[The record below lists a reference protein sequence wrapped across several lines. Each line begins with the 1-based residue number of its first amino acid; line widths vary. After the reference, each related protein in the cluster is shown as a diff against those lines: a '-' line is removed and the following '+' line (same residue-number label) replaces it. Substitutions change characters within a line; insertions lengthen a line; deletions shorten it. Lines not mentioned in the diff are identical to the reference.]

1 MMARH
6 GARMPPRAKSAR
18 FRLPA
23 NRHSTFIPLSGS
35 PAAAATVQFCEMKRY
50 LIALVLSGIVD
61 AISYMVVTPSLV
73 FYVTSCGGTKE
84 QYGLIMSSFSFSS
97 FCFKPVLGAWSD
109 ASGFRVPFLTS
120 LGISTL
126 GGLVYLAAS
135 ALPYGRPAIMGILAA
150 RLLGGCG
157 AANSALGFAYVARG
171 TPREEQTSVNSMLS
185 MMRILGM
192 AIGPGVNILV
202 SWINVD
208 FGSWSLTPLN
218 SVGLILIVCNLA
230 AIVAILV
237 FLEEPEFSDEDEG
250 EGGENDVESVNK
262 PMLSKQSSSFAAS
275 TLQVTRAFMSIDIL
289 VPLLSL
295 FMFNANFQLIETG
308 FAPAAYDALG
318 WEPVQTSLALGS
330 VSFII
335 ALCMYVVMN
344 LSKRGASDTI
354 LLTGGLI
361 VSTLAYTA
369 LYFAW
374 TQTASGLRFYLPIAA
389 AASSFPFLGAPT
401 RSLFTV
407 AIDSKPVLKK
417 SQGSMQAVLSMGASV
432 AGFVAPGL
440 IAAYC
445 LRHPDE
451 VEASKD
457 KRELSPWSL
466 IAPLLSLLTL
476 LGVAFVVISNQ
487 RKAAIPKRVQESEMS
502 REDEK
507 ALGETAML
515 LTGGKPEVRRN
526 ESVRGREQRSSMLAT
541 LRSSS
546 CQCGMG
552 LTQARDG
559 AV

>member
-1 MMARH
+1 
-6 GARMPPRAKSAR
+6 
-18 FRLPA
+18 
-23 NRHSTFIPLSGS
+23 
-35 PAAAATVQFCEMKRY
+35 MKRY

-109 ASGFRVPFLTS
+109 ARGFRVPFLTS

-126 GGLVYLAAS
+126 GGLVYLLAS
-135 ALPYGRPAIMGILAA
+135 ALPNGRPAIGAILAA

-192 AIGPGVNILV
+192 AIGPGVNVLV

-208 FGSWSLTPLN
+208 FGTWSLTPLN
-218 SVGLILIVCNLA
+218 SVGLILILCNLA
-230 AIVAILV
+230 AIVAIVV
-237 FLEEPEFSDEDEG
+237 FLEEPKFADEDGDEG
-250 EGGENDVESVNK
+250 EGGENDVESATK

-275 TLQVTRAFMSIDIL
+275 TLEVTRAFMSMDIL
-289 VPLLSL
+289 VPLLSI

-318 WEPVQTSLALGS
+318 WMPVQTSLALGS

-335 ALCMYVVMN
+335 ALFMYVVMT
-344 LSKRGASDTI
+344 LSKRGVADTR

-361 VSTLAYTA
+361 VSTLAYTS
-369 LYFAW
+369 LYFCW
-374 TQTASGLRFYLPIAA
+374 TQTASGWGFYLPIAV

-407 AIDSKPVLKK
+407 AVDSKPVLKK

-445 LRHPDE
+445 LRQPDE
-451 VEASKD
+451 VDASKD

-476 LGVAFVVISNQ
+476 VGVAFIVISNK
-487 RKAAIPKRVQESEMS
+487 RKAVIPKSEQETETSK
-502 REDEK
+502 EDKK
-507 ALGETAML
+507 ALGETSAL
-515 LTGGKPEVRRN
+515 LSDCKPEVRRV
-526 ESVRGREQRSSMLAT
+526 SSASGREQRSSIVAA
-541 LRSSS
+541 LRSSA

-552 LTQARDG
+552 LTQARDD
-559 AV
+559 AAI

>member
-1 MMARH
+1 
-6 GARMPPRAKSAR
+6 
-18 FRLPA
+18 
-23 NRHSTFIPLSGS
+23 
-35 PAAAATVQFCEMKRY
+35 MKRY

-135 ALPYGRPAIMGILAA
+135 ALPYGRPAIGAILAA

-192 AIGPGVNILV
+192 AIGPGVNVLV

-208 FGSWSLTPLN
+208 FGRWSLTPLN

-230 AIVAILV
+230 AVVAILV
-237 FLEEPEFSDEDEG
+237 FLEEPEFSDEDKDE
-250 EGGENDVESVNK
+250 GENDVESASK

-275 TLQVTRAFMSIDIL
+275 TLQLTRAFMSIDIL
-289 VPLLSL
+289 VPLLSI

-335 ALCMYVVMN
+335 ALFMYVVMN
-344 LSKRGASDTI
+344 LSKRGASDTA

-374 TQTASGLRFYLPIAA
+374 TQTASGLRFYIPIAA

-407 AIDSKPVLKK
+407 AVDSKPVLKK

-451 VEASKD
+451 VDASKD

-466 IAPLLSLLTL
+466 VAPLLSLLTL
-476 LGVAFVVISNQ
+476 LGVAFVVISNK
-487 RKAAIPKRVQESEMS
+487 RKAAIPQRVQESEMS
-502 REDEK
+502 GEDEK
-507 ALGETAML
+507 AIGETAML
-515 LTGGKPEVRRN
+515 LTGGKPEVHRHK
-526 ESVRGREQRSSMLAT
+526 SARGREQRSSILAT

-552 LTQARDG
+552 LTQTGDG

>member
-1 MMARH
+1 
-6 GARMPPRAKSAR
+6 
-18 FRLPA
+18 
-23 NRHSTFIPLSGS
+23 
-35 PAAAATVQFCEMKRY
+35 MKRY

-61 AISYMVVTPSLV
+61 AISYMVVTPSLI

-84 QYGLIMSSFSFSS
+84 NYGLIMSSFSFSS

-109 ASGFRVPFLTS
+109 VSGFRTPFLTS
-120 LGISTL
+120 LSISTM
-126 GGLVYLAAS
+126 GGLVYLLAS
-135 ALPYGRPAIMGILAA
+135 ALPYGRPAIGAILAA

-157 AANSALGFAYVARG
+157 AANSALGFAYVARA
-171 TPREEQTSVNSMLS
+171 TPQEEQTSVNSMLS

-192 AIGPGVNILV
+192 AIGPGVNVLV
-202 SWINVD
+202 SWINID
-208 FGSWSLTPLN
+208 FGKWSLTPLN
-218 SVGLILIVCNLA
+218 AVGLILIMCNLA
-230 AIVAILV
+230 AMVSILI
-237 FLEEPEFSDEDEG
+237 FLEEPTDDEE
-250 EGGENDVESVNK
+250 EEEEENNDVESASK
-262 PMLSKQSSSFAAS
+262 PALSKQSSSFAAS
-275 TLQVTRAFMSIDIL
+275 TLEVTRAFISMDIL
-289 VPLLSL
+289 VPLLSI

-318 WEPVQTSLALGS
+318 WGPVQTSLALGS

-335 ALCMYVVMN
+335 AGFMYVVMN
-344 LSKRGASDTI
+344 LSKKGVSDTR

-361 VSTLAYTA
+361 MSTLAYTA
-369 LYFAW
+369 LYFCW
-374 TQTASGLRFYLPIAA
+374 VQTASGLGFYLPIAA

-407 AIDSKPVLKK
+407 AVDSKPALKK

-451 VEASKD
+451 VDASKD

-476 LGVAFVVISNQ
+476 LGVAIVALSNK
-487 RKAAIPKRVQESEMS
+487 RKTTKTRAEQETEMS
-502 REDEK
+502 KEDEK
-507 ALGETAML
+507 ALGESSAL
-515 LTGGKPEVRRN
+515 LSGAKPKEHHH
-526 ESVRGREQRSSMLAT
+526 RSSSIRSREKRSSIVA
-541 LRSSS
+541 LRSSA

-552 LTQARDG
+552 LTQAGDDT
-559 AV
+559 AI